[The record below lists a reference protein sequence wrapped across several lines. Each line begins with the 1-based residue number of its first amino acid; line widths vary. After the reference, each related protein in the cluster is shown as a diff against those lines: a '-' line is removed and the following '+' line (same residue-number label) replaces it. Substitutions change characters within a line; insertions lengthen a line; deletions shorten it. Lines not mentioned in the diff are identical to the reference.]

1 MRGLPS
7 VYDHPFWRYYNAIYF
22 QPLFNYNNNRKMV
35 IKESQFTAKISQCT
49 KRFFDNVII
58 EGSMSISHSVIY
70 LKSAAASFDLS
81 WKLTIFRVWPNF
93 GGPLWRRFLLDT
105 DNFHFWTYLWPS
117 NDIRFPRT
125 KRCGKVSQIFILEN
139 RFLNNILWI
148 SWNFRRGP
156 RDFLEFWESEVRDI
170 IS

>member
-1 MRGLPS
+1 
-7 VYDHPFWRYYNAIYF
+7 
-22 QPLFNYNNNRKMV
+22 MV
-35 IKESQFTAKISQCT
+35 IKESQFTANISQCT

-105 DNFHFWTYLWPS
+105 DNSHFWTYL
-117 NDIRFPRT
+117 
-125 KRCGKVSQIFILEN
+125 
-139 RFLNNILWI
+139 
-148 SWNFRRGP
+148 
-156 RDFLEFWESEVRDI
+156 
-170 IS
+170 